1 MFRLLLKGGI
11 IFKRNEIRFAS
22 SKMAKKSDL
31 SKKLCVGAVE
41 GDVVGEID
49 VDADDGVV

>member
-1 MFRLLLKGGI
+1 MKSGLLPARKNGNKSNLT
-11 IFKRNEIRFAS
+11 
-22 SKMAKKSDL
+22 KKSDL

-41 GDVVGEID
+41 SDVVGEID